1 AAMYCSLA
9 DIFMLPSEYEGLP
22 IVIIEAMSF
31 GKPVVASNVGGIS
44 ELVHNDVN
52 GYTLKNDA
60 AVFAEKIDYILENP
74 QVYDKMSQSSKE
86 LYNEHFTVDK
96 MVDGYMEKYNRLL
109 GEMYF

>member
-1 AAMYCSLA
+1 M
-9 DIFMLPSEYEGLP
+9 G
-22 IVIIEAMSF
+22 
-31 GKPVVASNVGGIS
+31 NVGGIS